1 MKDIIYKGRII
12 KQSDVKKL
20 RCFRKITLDNT
31 NDYSIYLRFLRL
43 MASDDYRHNCK
54 GIYLLNYMRNNRP
67 TSDMYLPMIRYMK
80 NGDDYFFYNRP
91 SKYENAL

>member
-1 MKDIIYKGRII
+1 MKDVIYKGRII

-20 RCFRKITLDNT
+20 RCFRKNTLDNT
-31 NDYSIYLRFLRL
+31 DDYSIYLRFLRL

-54 GIYLLNYMRNNRP
+54 GIYLLNYM
-67 TSDMYLPMIRYMK
+67 K